1 MTVARQADERLRLAD
16 VQVAEHGEARGDAT
30 GRRIREDGDVR
41 QSGAIEPRER
51 AADLAICISDNA
63 PSIIRAPPEQW
74 R

>member
-1 MTVARQADERLRLAD
+1 
-16 VQVAEHGEARGDAT
+16 
-30 GRRIREDGDVR
+30 VR